1 MASAR
6 ARAAPPQ
13 ASELPL
19 GSSDDHYK
27 DQALDAEAANDE
39 IRQNAAAAEPA
50 SNGSYDADSI
60 ETLEGLEAVRKRP
73 AMYVGG
79 NGSDGLMH
87 LVWEIVDNAVDEA
100 AAGFATRVDV
110 TLHRKD
116 YVEVVDDGRGIPVD
130 THSKRDVS
138 ALEVVFSELHAGG
151 KFSEGVYKASGGLH
165 GVGAA
170 VVNALST
177 QLDVQVQRD
186 GILYEL
192 SFKNQKPG
200 LFKSG
205 RFIEGSEL
213 RATRKRSKATGTRV
227 KFLPDMELFHPDAR
241 IDADEVRRRLRQTC
255 FLVPGLRMT
264 LQDNRPDADGEP
276 FDFVSRGGLSD
287 LVKDRSSVDPVT
299 GVITLNGIEPFTE
312 KVPIEGKVTE
322 VEREC
327 RVDIAMRWVSSYG
340 TDVASFVNTIPT
352 PAGGTH
358 LAGFDR
364 ALTRVVNSILLKDN
378 RKLARLAR
386 QDKNGK
392 TNATKDDVQEGL
404 VAAVK
409 VTFGEPQFR
418 GQTKQELGT
427 PAVEGIVAR
436 VVYEQLKEWFEP
448 GGGPRSQVKALSDKL
463 AAAVVNRVASKQML
477 DTRRKAASFGS
488 TNLPDKLADCR
499 VHGPEAELVLVEGDS
514 AAGPAK
520 RGRDS
525 KFMAILPLRGKIV
538 NAAKASPK
546 QVMDN
551 AEAQA
556 IFTAM
561 GAGVGRDFDAGSAR
575 YGRIVILCD
584 ADVDGSHI
592 RCLLLTL
599 IHKYMTEMLAQGRV
613 FSAQP
618 PLYSAKIGDRTH
630 RAYSD
635 DERDRI
641 TEELCRGNRK
651 RESVKWQR
659 FKGLGEMNTDE
670 LRHCALDPATRTLR
684 RLTMADAQQADA
696 AAEMFDVLMGNDV
709 AQRRDYLIE
718 NSSLVDEATLDI

>member
-1 MASAR
+1 MAATGS
-6 ARAAPPQ
+6 RAASQQ
-13 ASELPL
+13 APELLFELDDPTESR
-19 GSSDDHYK
+19 GSTEARPSGG
-27 DQALDAEAANDE
+27 EAA
-39 IRQNAAAAEPA
+39 APAGGA
-50 SNGSYDADSI
+50 SNGSYDAGSI

-110 TLHRKD
+110 TLHRNGS
-116 YVEVVDDGRGIPVD
+116 VEVVDDGRGIPVD
-130 THSKRDVS
+130 KHPDRDVS

-151 KFSEGVYKASGGLH
+151 KFSEGAYKASGGLH

-177 QLDVQVQRD
+177 QVDVHVQRD
-186 GILYEL
+186 GYLHEL
-192 SFKNQKPG
+192 CFKHQKPG
-200 LFKSG
+200 LFENR
-205 RFIEGSEL
+205 RFVEGSEL
-213 RATRKRSKATGTRV
+213 RTTRKRSKATGTRV
-227 KFLPDMELFHPDAR
+227 KFLPDAELFHPDAS

-264 LQDNRPDADGEP
+264 LQDNRPGSAGEP
-276 FDFVSRGGLSD
+276 FDFVSRGGLAD
-287 LVKDRSSVDPVT
+287 FVKDRSTGDQVT
-299 GVITLNGIEPFTE
+299 AVIALNGIETFTE
-312 KVPIEGKVTE
+312 KVPVEGKITE

-327 RVDIAMRWVSSYG
+327 RVDIAMRWGSG
-340 TDVASFVNTIPT
+340 FDTDVVAFVNTIPT

-364 ALTRVVNSILLKDN
+364 ALTRVVNSVLLKDN
-378 RKLARLAR
+378 RKLARMAR
-386 QDKNGK
+386 QHRNGK
-392 TNATKDDVQEGL
+392 TNATKEDVREGL
-404 VAAVK
+404 VAAIK
-409 VTFGEPQFR
+409 VTFSEPQFR

-436 VVYEQLKEWFEP
+436 VAYEQLKEWFEP

-463 AAAVVNRVASKQML
+463 ADAVVNRVASKQML
-477 DTRRKAASFGS
+477 DTKRKAASLGS
-488 TNLPDKLADCR
+488 TGMPDKLADCR
-499 VHGPEAELVLVEGDS
+499 VHGDRAELVLVEGDS

-525 KFMAILPLRGKIV
+525 EFMAILPLRGKIV

-546 QVMDN
+546 QVLDN
-551 AEAQA
+551 TEAQA

-561 GAGVGRDFDAGSAR
+561 GAGAGDAFDIEAAR

-599 IHKYMTEMLAQGRV
+599 IHGYMREMLTQGRV

-618 PLYSAKIGDRTH
+618 PLYTARVGDRTL
-630 RAYSD
+630 RAFSD
-635 DERDRI
+635 EERDRM
-641 TEELCRGNRK
+641 TAELARGR
-651 RESVKWQR
+651 RRSDSIKWQR

-684 RLTMADAQQADA
+684 RLTMADAQQAEA
-696 AAEMFDVLMGNDV
+696 AADMFEVLMGNDV
-709 AQRRDYLIE
+709 AQRRDYLVE

>member
-264 LQDNRPDADGEP
+264 LQDSRPDADGEP

-327 RVDIAMRWVSSYG
+327 RVDIAMRWVSSYD

-358 LAGFDR
+358 MAGFDR

-409 VTFGEPQFR
+409 VTFSEPQFR

-448 GGGPRSQVKALSDKL
+448 AGGPRSQVKALSDKL

-599 IHKYMTEMLAQGRV
+599 IHKYMTEMLEQGRV